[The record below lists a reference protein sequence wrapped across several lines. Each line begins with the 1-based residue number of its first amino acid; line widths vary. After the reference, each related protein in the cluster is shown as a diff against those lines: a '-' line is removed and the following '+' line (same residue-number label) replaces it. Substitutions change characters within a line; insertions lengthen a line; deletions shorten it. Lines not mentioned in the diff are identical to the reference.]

1 MKRWSLHLRLFAAGA
16 ASVIAA
22 LALAALGLSLL
33 FNAHIERSAVAD
45 LTIQLDQVLAGL
57 DLGPDGALILPE
69 PPGDPRFKRPLG
81 GLYWQVGAPGL
92 TLRSRSLWDY
102 TLPLPDD
109 GAVDGAIHVHDLPG
123 PTGGTLLAVARHVL
137 LPARL
142 GGKPVMLAVAMDR
155 ADLTAEGRSFVQDM
169 TPYLALLAGFLIVAG
184 WAQVAIGL
192 RPLAAVGARV
202 AAIRSG
208 ASTRLGEEFPAE
220 VRPLASEVDALI
232 AAREADVER
241 ARARA
246 ADLAHGLK
254 TPLQALYGEAGRLR
268 DNGDD
273 EPAGAIEEIA
283 GVMHRHVDRELTR
296 ARIAAR
302 APAAQCDL
310 APVVTRVLSVIRRTP
325 EGQRIDWVVTVPE
338 RLVARIDADDLTE
351 ALGALIENAAR
362 HARTQVTIAGRRTA
376 DGAMLVLSDDG
387 PGIPGDRLTTLLAR
401 GARLDTGG
409 SGSGLGLS
417 IAAEIITAAGGTLT
431 LANRAGAAGLD
442 VALTLPAAPLPRDE
456 GRAASA

>member
-1 MKRWSLHLRLFAAGA
+1 VKRWSLHLRLFAAGA

-22 LALAALGLSLL
+22 LAMAALGLSLL
-33 FNAHIERSAVAD
+33 FNAHIERTAVAE
-45 LTIQLDQVLAGL
+45 LSIQLDQVLAGL
-57 DLGPDGALILPE
+57 DIGPDGQLVLPE
-69 PPGDPRFKRPLG
+69 PPSDPRFKRPLG
-81 GLYWQVGAPGL
+81 GLYWQVGGPGL
-92 TLRSRSLWDY
+92 TIRSRSLWDY
-102 TLPLPDD
+102 TLPLPVD
-109 GAVDGAIHVHDLPG
+109 GAVDGAVHQYDLPG
-123 PTGGTLLAVARHVL
+123 PAGEPVLTLERHVR

-142 GGKPVMLAVAMDR
+142 GGAPVVLAVAMDR
-155 ADLTAEGRSFVQDM
+155 ADLTAEGRSFVKDM

-208 ASTRLGEEFPAE
+208 SSTRLGEDFPTE

-268 DNGDD
+268 DKDEDD
-273 EPAGAIEEIA
+273 SAEAIEDIA

-310 APVVTRVLSVIRRTP
+310 GPVVARVLSVIRRTP
-325 EGQRIDWVVTVPE
+325 EGERIDWTVTVPE
-338 RLVARIDADDLTE
+338 GLAARIDADDLTE

-362 HARTQVTIAGRRTA
+362 HADARVEITGRRTV
-376 DGAMLVLSDDG
+376 DGVTLILSDDG
-387 PGIPGDRLTTLLAR
+387 PGIPEDRLTALLAR
-401 GARLDTGG
+401 GARLDTGDG
-409 SGSGLGLS
+409 GTGLGLS
-417 IAAEIITAAGGTLT
+417 IAAEITGAAGGTLT
-431 LANRAGAAGLD
+431 LANRKGAIGLD
-442 VALTLPAAPLPRDE
+442 VTLTLPEARGHRGE
-456 GRAASA
+456 GRGASA